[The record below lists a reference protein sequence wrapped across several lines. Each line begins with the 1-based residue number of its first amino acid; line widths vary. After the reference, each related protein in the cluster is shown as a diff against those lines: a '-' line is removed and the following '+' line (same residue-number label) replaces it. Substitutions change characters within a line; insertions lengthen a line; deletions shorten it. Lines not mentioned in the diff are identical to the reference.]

1 MANQLPKESEDK
13 IKHSMHKDLSNTP
26 WLDPNAEPFIQ
37 IKSLSK
43 KFDNFAAVNN
53 VSLNI
58 FKGELFTIL
67 GGSGC
72 GKSTLLRMLA
82 GLETPSSGQIIIDGV
97 DMTDIPPYDRPVNMM
112 FQSYAVFPHMT
123 VEQNVGYGLKKE
135 KLPKD
140 EISQRVADMLAL
152 VQLSELGKRKP
163 NQLSG
168 GQRQRVALARA
179 LIKRPKVLLLDEP
192 LAALDKKLRE
202 QTQFELINIQYKL
215 GTTFIVVTH
224 DQEEAMTLSSRL
236 AVMQDGEFVQLGTPS
251 QVYESP
257 CNRYV
262 AEFFGTVNLFEAQVV
277 SVQSTADSED
287 RMLSV
292 EMKKTGEKL
301 NIVDKYEHS
310 CGDPITLG
318 VRPEKISISP
328 ASPQGDNQVIFK
340 GVVEDLAYYGNRS
353 IYRVRTH
360 CGQIIQVGAQNY
372 QRSEQ
377 LTIEWDDEVFVSWQA
392 NSSLVLAQ

>member
-43 KFDNFAAVNN
+43 KFDNFTAVNN

-224 DQEEAMTLSSRL
+224 DQEEAMILSSRL